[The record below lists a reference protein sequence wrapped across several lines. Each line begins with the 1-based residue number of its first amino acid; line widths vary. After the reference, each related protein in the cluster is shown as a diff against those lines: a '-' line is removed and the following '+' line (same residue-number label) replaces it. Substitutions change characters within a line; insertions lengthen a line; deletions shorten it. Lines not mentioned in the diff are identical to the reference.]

1 MHEWTKRVVG
11 AGVCAAVGLA
21 VVSSVAAQSRDE
33 RRRQREMQEQMQREA
48 RPVLIVIDQLQADPA
63 GAEAQAFVVN
73 PRENDPAKAMKP
85 GEAPLDTSKL
95 AWRCDFM
102 KAADGKVYVP
112 YTLTLPADALPSG
125 PVSVYLRVVA
135 KGEAPA
141 AAQKPEQEKD
151 KKSGESRFPFEDYYS
166 VEPRATGGVV
176 RITRAFAAAPGEYDV
191 YYGIRPKPADPKKAR
206 DEQAVRVVAYK
217 KAGLA
222 VPDFWNGE
230 LTTSTVVVTNKVEQ
244 FQGQVTPEIQRER
257 PYLFG
262 TTEFAPSPDNV
273 FKKSDELSIVFQ
285 IYNPTLQEGKPDI
298 TIEYAFHR
306 KLPEGE
312 KYFNRTNPQQLN
324 AQSLP
329 PNFDVVAMQ
338 MLPGGQSVPL
348 ASFPEGEYRLEI
360 KVTDNVAKK
369 SVTRDVMFTV
379 VS

>member
-1 MHEWTKRVVG
+1 MREWINRVVV
-11 AGVCAAVGLA
+11 AGVCVAAGLA
-21 VVSSVAAQSRDE
+21 LVSPATAQSRDE

-48 RPVLIVIDQLQADPA
+48 RPVLIVVDHLQADPA

-73 PRENDPAKAMKP
+73 PKESDPVKAMKP
-85 GEAPLDTSKL
+85 GDVPLDTSKL

-112 YTLTLPADALPSG
+112 YTLTVPADALPSG

-135 KGEAPA
+135 SGQAPA
-141 AAQKPEQEKD
+141 AAQKEGEE
-151 KKSGESRFPFEDYYS
+151 KKSGESRFAFEDFYS
-166 VEPRATGGVV
+166 LEPRATAGVV

-217 KAGLA
+217 KAALA
-222 VPDFWNGE
+222 VPNFWNGE

-244 FQGQVTPEIQRER
+244 FQGQVTPEVQRER

-285 IYNPTLQEGKPDI
+285 IYNPTLQEGKPDV

-312 KYFNRTNPQQLN
+312 KYFNKTNPQQLN

-369 SVTRDVMFTV
+369 SITRDVTFTV